1 MCVRETSNST
11 VTTKRP
17 SAEATLKFMAKSHLS
32 GEASC
37 ALKKNKVDKTEV
49 RNALSPSQRLQLGIL
64 KNSNNRKIA
73 SARGMM
79 KRGKRRF
86 LSFPFPSSLAHFFFL
101 LPSKPTTQGPLCLGE
116 IGKPI
121 EIKVPVGN
129 SKPAPRTATSKMEKR
144 SKLRQG

>member
-1 MCVRETSNST
+1 MWEKLPIVQSLLRGLQQRRPWNSWQK
-11 VTTKRP
+11 VTCRGKPAVHWRKTKLTKQKCGTP
-17 SAEATLKFMAKSHLS
+17 SLLRRGSS
-32 GEASC
+32 S
-37 ALKKNKVDKTEV
+37 V
-49 RNALSPSQRLQLGIL
+49 SP

-86 LSFPFPSSLAHFFFL
+86 FSFPFPSSLAHFFFL
-101 LPSKPTTQGPLCLGE
+101 LPSKPTAQGPLCLGE

-129 SKPAPRTATSKMEKR
+129 SKPAPRTATNKMEKR